1 VFDRTVG
8 HRREVLAIA
17 HILSALLLALMAAGA
32 PHYPV
37 SNLFGV
43 TVMPA
48 QYDLVLFVLIGFA
61 VSAQPLVYGMTQQQV
76 DPRNAGKALSAIN
89 LAFFLGAALMQ
100 SATGIVAA
108 AYGLPA
114 VLIFMAL
121 ALIVGTILF
130 LAYT

>member
-1 VFDRTVG
+1 
-8 HRREVLAIA
+8 
-17 HILSALLLALMAAGA
+17 
-32 PHYPV
+32 
-37 SNLFGV
+37 
-43 TVMPA
+43 MPA

-61 VSAQPLVYGMTQQQV
+61 VSAQPLVYGMTRQLV

>member
-1 VFDRTVG
+1 MSACCCRRVRWPGSSTSSVG
-8 HRREVLAIA
+8 ALAFGFRPCLASRSPPPCTHWCPGKPTTRRPTLYDLLLFALFGLAI
-17 HILSALLLALMAAGA
+17 
-32 PHYPV
+32 
-37 SNLFGV
+37 
-43 TVMPA
+43 
-48 QYDLVLFVLIGFA
+48 
-61 VSAQPLVYGMTQQQV
+61 SAQPLIYGMTRQLV

-121 ALIVGTILF
+121 VLIVGTIL
-130 LAYT
+130 

>member
-1 VFDRTVG
+1 
-8 HRREVLAIA
+8 
-17 HILSALLLALMAAGA
+17 MAAGA

-43 TVMPA
+43 TIMPPL
-48 QYDLVLFVLIGFA
+48 YDLLLFALIGLA
-61 VSAQPLVYGMTQQQV
+61 ISAQPLIYGMTRQLV

-100 SATGIVAA
+100 SATGIVAV

-121 ALIVGTILF
+121 ALLAGSILF
-130 LAYT
+130 LVYTGDLRSASRKD

>member
-1 VFDRTVG
+1 
-8 HRREVLAIA
+8 
-17 HILSALLLALMAAGA
+17 
-32 PHYPV
+32 
-37 SNLFGV
+37 
-43 TVMPA
+43 
-48 QYDLVLFVLIGFA
+48 
-61 VSAQPLVYGMTQQQV
+61 
-76 DPRNAGKALSAIN
+76 
-89 LAFFLGAALMQ
+89 MQ

>member
-1 VFDRTVG
+1 MKALVFGSSGQDG
-8 HRREVLAIA
+8 HF
-17 HILSALLLALMAAGA
+17 LSALLLALMAAGA
-32 PHYPV
+32 PRYPV

-61 VSAQPLVYGMTQQQV
+61 ISAQPLVYGMTRQLV

-121 ALIVGTILF
+121 ALLVGTILF